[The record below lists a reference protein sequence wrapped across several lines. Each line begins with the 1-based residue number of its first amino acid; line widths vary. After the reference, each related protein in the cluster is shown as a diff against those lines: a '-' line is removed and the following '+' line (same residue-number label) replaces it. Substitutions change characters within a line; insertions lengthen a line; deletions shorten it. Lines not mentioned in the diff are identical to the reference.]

1 MERSQGSHAGAGPPE
16 AAIRWTL
23 PNLLSLYRLVAA
35 APLAG
40 LLAAGLRGPFALLL
54 LISLLSDALDGL
66 LARLLHQQSAFGA
79 RLDNWADTAT
89 FWVALVGVIRFAA
102 PAVRSHAAWL
112 GIYALLMAVH
122 LGVMVRR
129 FGGIVGL
136 HAWSF
141 KLAAWLQGPAAL
153 LLLWSGR
160 WSWFTSVALGCGL
173 LALLEELVIL
183 ALLRE
188 PRTDVRG
195 LWWLWREGALR

>member
-1 MERSQGSHAGAGPPE
+1 MERFQCSEERTGPPA

-23 PNLLSLYRLVAA
+23 PNLLSLYRLLAA
-35 APLAG
+35 VPLGA
-40 LLAAGLRGPFALLL
+40 LVLAGLRGPFALLL

-89 FWVALVGVIRFAA
+89 FWVALAGVMRFAA
-102 PAVRSHAAWL
+102 PAVRMHAIWL
-112 GIYALLMAVH
+112 GLYALLMAVH
-122 LGVMVRR
+122 SAVMVRR

-136 HAWSF
+136 HTWSF

-153 LLLWSGR
+153 LLLWSGV
-160 WSWFTSVALGCGL
+160 WSWVTSLALGCGF
-173 LALLEELVIL
+173 LAVLEELVIL
-183 ALLRE
+183 MLLRE

-195 LWWLWREGALR
+195 LWWLWRQGALR